1 MFLFNNNNELIELG
15 EKILNNKIR
24 TNVLSI
30 INGVPKKFM
39 VFE

>member
-1 MFLFNNNNELIELG
+1 MFLFNNNNGLIKLG
-15 EKILNNKIR
+15 EKILNKKK